1 MGVYATILAGGSGT
15 RLWPRSRRRQPKHLL
30 ALEHGTAPLLRQ
42 TYERIHT
49 LVDDV
54 YVVTEEHQVESILE
68 VLPEIARDHVIVEPV
83 ARGTTSALGL
93 AAMSLRR
100 RDPDAV
106 MLSLPADHIIGDS
119 RRFKQTIRR
128 VVRLE

>member
-15 RLWPRSRRRQPKHLL
+15 RLWPRSRRRQPMHLL

-54 YVVTEEHQVESILE
+54 YVVTEQHQVVGILE
-68 VLPEIARDHVIVEPV
+68 VLPEIAPDHVIVEPV

-93 AAMSLRR
+93 RALSPRR
-100 RDPDAV
+100 RARGDE
-106 MLSLPADHIIGDS
+106 MLSPPSH
-119 RRFKQTIRR
+119 
-128 VVRLE
+128 